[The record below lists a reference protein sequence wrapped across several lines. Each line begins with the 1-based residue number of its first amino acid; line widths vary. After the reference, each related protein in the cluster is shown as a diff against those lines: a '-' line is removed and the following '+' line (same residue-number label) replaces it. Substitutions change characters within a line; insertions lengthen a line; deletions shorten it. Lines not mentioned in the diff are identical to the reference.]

1 MSESVTVE
9 EIVSEAPAFF
19 AFDPISN
26 NRQPYVSLCI
36 RTAAPLV
43 DRANLLHSLLGI
55 ADELVEIFDFFHQD
69 ESIDLDDE
77 EVRTKL
83 IKELGDVTW
92 FTALY
97 AHWAES
103 SVWAEYSQCGE
114 SFFVELAKEATAKGY
129 TDLMPVE
136 AALLDGIKTVGGA
149 VSWVKKE
156 YAYGKTVPDDVARAL
171 FVSALRVVT
180 TMCQAFDIDLQTVL
194 DRNIEKLSARYKQAV
209 FTKDEAVNRDETK
222 E

>member
-1 MSESVTVE
+1 MSEAESVV
-9 EIVSEAPAFF
+9 VAMPAFF

-26 NRQPYVSLCI
+26 EKKPYVNLCI

-43 DRANLLHSLLGI
+43 GRANLLHAMLGI

-69 ESIDLDDE
+69 EGVNLDDE
-77 EVRTKL
+77 ETRTKL

-97 AHWAES
+97 SCWAES
-103 SVWAEYSQCGE
+103 NVFGE
-114 SFFVELAKEATAKGY
+114 SEDCGNTFFVELYKQAEAMDY
-129 TDLMPVE
+129 FHPLPVE

-156 YAYGKTVPDDVARAL
+156 YAYNKAVPEDVAQNLFIAAL
-171 FVSALRVVT
+171 HVVVT
-180 TMCQAFDIDLQTVL
+180 MCEEFDISIQTVL

-209 FTKDEAVNRDETK
+209 FTKEEAVNRDETK

>member
-1 MSESVTVE
+1 MSEAESVV
-9 EIVSEAPAFF
+9 VAMPAFF

-26 NRQPYVSLCI
+26 EKKPYVNLCV

-43 DRANLLHSLLGI
+43 GRANLLHALLGI

-69 ESIDLDDE
+69 EGIDLDNE
-77 EVRTKL
+77 ETRTKL
-83 IKELGDVTW
+83 VKELGDVTW

-97 AHWAES
+97 AYWAES
-103 SVWAEYSQCGE
+103 EVFGESNGSGE
-114 SFFVELAKEATAKGY
+114 SFFADLYAQATSMGY
-129 TDLMPVE
+129 FHPLPVE

-156 YAYGKTVPDDVARAL
+156 YAYNKAVPDDVAKTLFITAL
-171 FVSALRVVT
+171 HVVS
-180 TMCQAFDIDLQTVL
+180 TMCQEFDIDIQTVL